1 MSRAMPRRRPQP
13 ARAIDTTM
21 ERWGRLD
28 IVVNNAGL
36 GRRSTVETVTL
47 EDWDQTMAIN
57 LRSTILFTQ
66 MAAEIMKKQ
75 GKAPSSTSP
84 PSRESR
90 AAAPPPTT
98 RPQRRA

>member
-1 MSRAMPRRRPQP
+1 
-13 ARAIDTTM
+13 M

-47 EDWDQTMAIN
+47 ADWDQTMAIN

-75 GKAPSSTSP
+75 GKGLYRQHLLYRGSHGG
-84 PSRESR
+84 
-90 AAAPPPTT
+90 APPPIT